1 MAELDITLLIVLFFC
16 IAYIVVNGIISDGVA
31 RLKGFDS
38 GMSSAF
44 KNSIIFN
51 NTGNIGLSL
60 ITLIFSGGSYL
71 INGETPYLNEAIA
84 VIVIVM
90 VFSNITS
97 NTLGFYNAGRATMSI
112 SRSIRKIFSL
122 PSIYV
127 IPLALILKRL
137 NVDITGTFVWPSL
150 IYMRN
155 AMVAMALLTLG
166 VQLSKTKTKIND
178 KKVFLAVFMRLVGG
192 PILAIVLIKIFGFKG
207 VVAQTLFIVHSVPT
221 AVNTALIAVEC
232 KNCEE
237 FATQAVILSTVLSAI
252 TLTFSIYISQTLFPI

>member
-207 VVAQTLFIVHSVPT
+207 VVAQTLFIVYSVPT